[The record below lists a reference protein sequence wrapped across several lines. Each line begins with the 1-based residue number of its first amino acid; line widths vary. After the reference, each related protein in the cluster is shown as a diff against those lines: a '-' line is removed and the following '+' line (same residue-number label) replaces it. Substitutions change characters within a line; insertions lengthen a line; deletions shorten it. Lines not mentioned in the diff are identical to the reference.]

1 MKVSNVKL
9 GASIKH
15 ALNKTNEYGVDTI
28 ENLGQFLLS
37 FIGLMG
43 MVLILVLYPICYP
56 FAKYILL
63 PRAIKR
69 TEKATEEQMNRMY
82 PDRKTR

>member
-15 ALNKTNEYGVDTI
+15 ALNKTKEYGVDTI

-37 FIGLMG
+37 FIGLMC

-69 TEKATEEQMNRMY
+69 TEKATEAQMNRMY
-82 PDRKTR
+82 PDRKAR